1 MTADLAVA
9 KAGASA
15 SPSAPETKPA
25 ETKPADTKAAEAK
38 PAGAQAGD
46 KPAATFVVE
55 DKKRL
60 SQSLVWKLQRAFY
73 ASAGPMA
80 WKPSGVPF
88 YITSNPHIARC
99 YARVFAG
106 ALRDLAGTLDRS
118 QPVYIIELAAGSGQF
133 SYLFLKTLLHMKA
146 ELPAIKD
153 LPLKHVMTDF
163 AESNLSAW
171 QKHKRLAELTEAGV
185 LDFAQFDY
193 ERDQDLRLVRAQHKL
208 DKGSCRNP
216 VFVIANYAF
225 DTTVQDAFFVKD
237 GVLHEAAASLAS
249 TQEEKDPNDPAV
261 LARASLKFEPRP
273 LKSPYYDDPGLNR
286 VLERYSRR
294 LNNTCFLM
302 PIGALNA
309 IRTLRDFSGGR
320 LFLMSA
326 DKAFQFEEELLSRD
340 EAGLTFHGGS
350 VSMTVNFHA
359 LGAYFEEAGGT
370 AWQSQGRHDRL
381 HVCGLSS
388 GLPDLPEARL
398 AFTETMNLFGPAP
411 YVRLVQDLRKEWKEP
426 SLEGVL
432 ALLRLGNWDHE
443 ILLGFRD
450 TLKKHLPNAS
460 DAMKMEMVTS
470 LKNVWERFYP
480 LQHDL
485 AFDLAGFCLMMKEAR
500 DALFYCRESLRLH
513 GDHFLTHFRAGLA
526 LGLMGDMQAAVES
539 MDKALELNPTHVSAR
554 EMRIRYEAKLRG

>member
-1 MTADLAVA
+1 MTAELAAA

-15 SPSAPETKPA
+15 SPAPSETKRP
-25 ETKPADTKAAEAK
+25 ESKPADGKAEGAK
-38 PAGAQAGD
+38 PAKADD
-46 KPAATFVVE
+46 KPAATVVVE
-55 DKKRL
+55 EKKRL
-60 SQSLVWKLQRAFY
+60 SQSLIWKLQRAFY
-73 ASAGPMA
+73 ASAGPLA

-106 ALRDLAGTLDRS
+106 ALRDLAPTLDAKE
-118 QPVYIIELAAGSGQF
+118 PVYIVELAAGSGQF
-133 SYLFLKTLLHMKA
+133 SYLFLKALLQIKA
-146 ELPAIKD
+146 EVPALKNLAI
-153 LPLKHVMTDF
+153 KHVMTDF
-163 AESNLSAW
+163 ADSNLAAW

-185 LDFAQFDY
+185 LDFAKFDY
-193 ERDQDLRLVRAQHKL
+193 ERDQELRLLRAQHKL

-237 GVLHEAAASLAS
+237 GALQEAAVSVMS
-249 TQEEKDPNDPAV
+249 TQEEKDPQDPAV

-273 LKSPYYDDPGLNR
+273 LKSPYYEDEPLNR

-302 PIGALNA
+302 PIGALHA
-309 IRTLRDFSGGR
+309 IRTLRDFAGGR
-320 LFLMSA
+320 IFLMSG

-359 LGAYFEEAGGT
+359 LGAYFEEGGGT

-381 HVCGLSS
+381 HVCGLAS

-398 AFTETMNLFGPAP
+398 AFTENMNGFGPAP

-426 SLEGVL
+426 TLEGVL

-450 TLKKHLPNAS
+450 TLKKHLPGAT
-460 DAMKMEMVTS
+460 DAMKMEMVTA
-470 LKNVWERFYP
+470 LKNVWDRFYP

-500 DALFYCRESLRLH
+500 EALFYCRESLRLH
-513 GDHFLTHFRAGLA
+513 GDHHLTHFRAGLA
-526 LGLMGDMQAAVES
+526 LGLIGDMQPAVEA
-539 MDKALELNPTHVSAR
+539 MDKALEMNPTHVSAR
-554 EMRIRYEAKLRG
+554 EMKIRYEARLRA

>member
-1 MTADLAVA
+1 MTDLAVA
-9 KAGASA
+9 KAGAPA
-15 SPSAPETKPA
+15 PATPPEAKTPETKPA
-25 ETKPADTKAAEAK
+25 EAKTADGKEK
-38 PAGAQAGD
+38 D
-46 KPAATFVVE
+46 KPAATVVVE

-60 SQSLVWKLQRAFY
+60 SQSLIWKLQRAFY
-73 ASAGPMA
+73 ASAGPLA

-106 ALRDLAGTLDRS
+106 ALRDLASTLDPKE
-118 QPVYIIELAAGSGQF
+118 PVYIFELAAGSGQF
-133 SYLFLKTLLHMKA
+133 SYLFLKALTQMKA

-153 LPLKHVMTDF
+153 IPLKHVMTDF
-163 AESNLSAW
+163 ADSNLAAW

-185 LDFAQFDY
+185 LDFAKFDY
-193 ERDQDLRLVRAQHKL
+193 ERDHELRLLRAQHKL

-237 GVLHEAAASLAS
+237 GVLHEAATSVMS

-261 LARASLKFEPRP
+261 LARATLKFEPRP
-273 LKSPYYDDPGLNR
+273 LKAPYYDDEALNR

-309 IRTLRDFSGGR
+309 IRTLRDFADGR
-320 LFLMSA
+320 IFLMSG

-340 EAGLTFHGGS
+340 GAGLTFHGGS

-359 LGAYFEEAGGT
+359 LSAYFEEGGGK

-398 AFTETMNLFGPAP
+398 AFGETMNGFGPAP
-411 YVRLVQDLRKEWKEP
+411 YVRLIQDLRKEWKEP
-426 SLEGVL
+426 TLEGVL

-443 ILLGFRD
+443 ILLGFRE
-450 TLKKHLPNAS
+450 TLKKHLPNAT
-460 DAMKMEMVTS
+460 DAMKLEMVTA
-470 LKNVWERFYP
+470 LKQVWDRYYP

-500 DALFYCRESLRLH
+500 DALFYCRESLRLY
-513 GDHFLTHFRAGLA
+513 GDHYLTHFRAGLA
-526 LGLMGDMQAAVES
+526 LGVMGEMQQAVEA
-539 MDKALELNPTHVSAR
+539 MDKALALKPDHVSAR
-554 EMRIRYEAKLRG
+554 EMRIRYEARLRA